1 MKDSPDTT
9 EVFKALGD
17 PTRLEVIRLLS
28 SDEQEDLSV
37 SDLARKLGISQPAVS
52 QHIKVLKNIGIL
64 EAHKRGFRVF
74 YNVHK
79 KRLASHKA
87 HIDKLFK
94 KLHGK

>member
-1 MKDSPDTT
+1 MKDSTDTT

-17 PTRLEVIRLLS
+17 PKRLEMIKLLS
-28 SDEQEDLSV
+28 DDKQEDLSV
-37 SDLARKLGISQPAVS
+37 SDLAEKLGISQPATS

-79 KRLASHKA
+79 RQLAQHKA
-87 HIDKLFK
+87 HIDKLFN
-94 KLHGK
+94 KLYGK